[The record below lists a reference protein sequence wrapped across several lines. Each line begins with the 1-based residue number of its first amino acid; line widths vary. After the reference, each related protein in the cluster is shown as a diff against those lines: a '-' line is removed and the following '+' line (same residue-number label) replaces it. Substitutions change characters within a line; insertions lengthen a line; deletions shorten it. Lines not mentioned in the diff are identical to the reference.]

1 MGLFRSSPEDHYS
14 VPDMKVGLLLV
25 CFAIVSICSTANPWT
40 GYRGMSLN
48 FQDEVKGENLEFKES
63 SSSSSEEN
71 NGTRNEGLICPE
83 GCRMDLEHHRCCG
96 CPTCPKDPECK
107 DCSSSSSSEENIGT
121 GNEQENPL
129 MWLHNW
135 KREER
140 GVPNLILDA
149 ELSRNAQKWADHMAE
164 TGEFRNSRHPRDVA
178 ENIFNGGNFSDPTQL
193 AMDQWM
199 DGERFYDYSAGG
211 CKEMDSCP
219 ALSKGQKVVAKEG
232 KMISCCWDFAK
243 VVWKSS
249 KKIGIGQ
256 ANPKGQPDYYY
267 IVVHYQPGGIFK
279 DTTPEEFKEN
289 VLRPI
294 SLGNETV
301 SSEKI
306 SVKKLV
312 SAGLDLLKAG
322 KELKLNVD
330 IKNPESI
337 QRANETGKEG
347 RWCPPGCFWKV
358 KIDDCCCPAHFPPG
372 CRDP

>member
-1 MGLFRSSPEDHYS
+1 
-14 VPDMKVGLLLV
+14 
-25 CFAIVSICSTANPWT
+25 
-40 GYRGMSLN
+40 
-48 FQDEVKGENLEFKES
+48 
-63 SSSSSEEN
+63 
-71 NGTRNEGLICPE
+71 
-83 GCRMDLEHHRCCG
+83 
-96 CPTCPKDPECK
+96 
-107 DCSSSSSSEENIGT
+107 
-121 GNEQENPL
+121 
-129 MWLHNW
+129 
-135 KREER
+135 
-140 GVPNLILDA
+140 
-149 ELSRNAQKWADHMAE
+149 
-164 TGEFRNSRHPRDVA
+164 
-178 ENIFNGGNFSDPTQL
+178 
-193 AMDQWM
+193 M

-279 DTTPEEFKEN
+279 DTTPEEFKARLFLTFVLGFFLKGRNALKSPNQILDVEISHPQEN

-337 QRANETGKEG
+337 QRANEVSNLGHLMISEQKLTLLA
-347 RWCPPGCFWKV
+347 
-358 KIDDCCCPAHFPPG
+358 PA
-372 CRDP
+372 